1 MDLASHLLYYS
12 RTLRELPKAHWI
24 DAACVGRSTPL
35 VLSCQQVKPLFIKAT
50 GHGIRQRCLPDRYG
64 FPRTSAKGAR
74 QVKGFQT
81 GDIVKAIVPTGK
93 KVGTYVGR
101 VAVRSS
107 GSFNPPSQESPALT
121 PGEEWRVLIWGLG
134 WVEPFTDMAFDI
146 LCEMLYTCS
155 MKQLI
160 TAKLKLHTDPAQF
173 QALRTTQLAYRDA
186 LNAVSRYSFAHGKK
200 SNQQWLQQEMYAEVR
215 AVYHLPAQMACNVP

>member
-1 MDLASHLLYYS
+1 MQSAETSLTIIRALDMNYWRARCYENSMPRSRRGGRKRTEMDLASHLLYYS

-107 GSFNPPSQESPALT
+107 GSFNITTHTRTIQGISSRHCRMLQRSDGYAYSERSGGASSP
-121 PGEEWRVLIWGLG
+121 
-134 WVEPFTDMAFDI
+134 
-146 LCEMLYTCS
+146 C
-155 MKQLI
+155 
-160 TAKLKLHTDPAQF
+160 
-173 QALRTTQLAYRDA
+173 
-186 LNAVSRYSFAHGKK
+186 
-200 SNQQWLQQEMYAEVR
+200 LQGQGSPR
-215 AVYHLPAQMACNVP
+215 RRIGR